1 MGACLGRFGKVV
13 ADDSTTYELLRGL
26 KKLYTVSR
34 LGLGRYVASMPTADL
49 EPPSMGPQI
58 WREEDVED

>member
-26 KKLYTVSR
+26 KKLYMVSKS
-34 LGLGRYVASMPTADL
+34 GLGRYVKSLFT
-49 EPPSMGPQI
+49 EPLSALC
-58 WREEDVED
+58 VELD